1 MTDKKT
7 QNKDQEEKSV
17 AEQVAEEKA
26 TGPAVGDVVRDDR
39 YGDGY
44 VLVVGEDEESVSVVS
59 LGQARQVGRHALE
72 D

>member
-1 MTDKKT
+1 MTTTDKKT
-7 QNKDQEEKSV
+7 HDKPV
-17 AEQVAEEKA
+17 AQQVAEETA
-26 TGPAVGDVVRDDR
+26 SNPAVGDVVRDDR

-44 VLVVGEDEESVSVVS
+44 VLVVEVNKETVSVVS